1 LIKNVASG
9 LIARNEKPF
18 AGAPMAARLTSK
30 QLRER
35 SYARRTSGG
44 DSKKPKKDRATQ
56 SKGADTYV
64 TGSNAPSSDLNLE
77 VSIGRRVRML
87 RQRLQLTATD
97 LATQAGLSPGMLS
110 KIENGGT
117 SPSLSTLRSLSEALN
132 VPMTSFF
139 ADFEERRDCSYVH
152 AGQGV
157 LIERRGTKAGHRYE
171 LLGHS
176 LSGDIVVEPYLI
188 SLSEGATPYTQFQHD
203 GMEFIYMLSGKVV
216 YRHADKLYPMA
227 PGDAL
232 FFDAGA
238 LHGPEELVRTPMTY
252 LSIIIYPRP

>member
-1 LIKNVASG
+1 MTGRPRA
-9 LIARNEKPF
+9 
-18 AGAPMAARLTSK
+18 
-30 QLRER
+30 Q
-35 SYARRTSGG
+35 
-44 DSKKPKKDRATQ
+44 KPKKKKTS
-56 SKGADTYV
+56 SKVETYA

-97 LATQAGLSPGMLS
+97 LAAQAGLSPGMLS

-188 SLSEGATPYTQFQHD
+188 SLSEDATPYTQFQHD
-203 GMEFIYMLSGKVV
+203 GMEFIYMLSGKVI
-216 YRHADKLYPMA
+216 YRHADKLYPMG
-227 PGDAL
+227 PGDVL

-238 LHGPEELVRTPMTY
+238 PHGPEEVLEQPMTY
-252 LSIIIYPRP
+252 LSILLSTLARSDAPWALPQGDSNC

>member
-1 LIKNVASG
+1 
-9 LIARNEKPF
+9 
-18 AGAPMAARLTSK
+18 MATTRLTSK

-35 SYARRTSGG
+35 AETRQRSG
-44 DSKKPKKDRATQ
+44 SPRAKPAKPAKDAAAD
-56 SKGADTYV
+56 KYDDTYV
-64 TGSNAPSSDLNLE
+64 TGSNAPTTGELNLE
-77 VSIGRRVRML
+77 VSIGRRVRHL
-87 RQRLQLTATD
+87 RQRLQLTATE
-97 LATQAGLSPGMLS
+97 LAAEAGLSPGMLS

-117 SPSLSTLRSLSEALN
+117 SPSLSTLRALARALN

-188 SLSEGATPYTQFQHD
+188 TLSEDANPYTQFQHD
-203 GMEFIYMLSGKVV
+203 GMEFIFMLSGKVI
-216 YRHADKLYPMA
+216 YRHADKLYPMG

-238 LHGPEELVRTPMTY
+238 PHGPEELIDRPMTY

>member
-1 LIKNVASG
+1 MAS
-9 LIARNEKPF
+9 
-18 AGAPMAARLTSK
+18 RLTSK
-30 QLRER
+30 ELRAR
-35 SYARRTSGG
+35 AFARRKTAPAGP
-44 DSKKPKKDRATQ
+44 KPGKKKDETPPEDAY
-56 SKGADTYV
+56 A
-64 TGSNAPSSDLNLE
+64 TGSNAPTTGELNLE
-77 VSIGRRVRML
+77 VSIGRRVRLL

-97 LATQAGLSPGMLS
+97 LAAQAGLSPGMLS

-117 SPSLSTLRSLSEALN
+117 SPSLSTLRALARALN
-132 VPMTSFF
+132 VPMTNFF
-139 ADFEERRDCSYVH
+139 ADFEERRDCSYVR

-157 LIERRGTKAGHRYE
+157 LIERRGTKAGHHYE

-188 SLSEGATPYTQFQHD
+188 TLSEDANPYTQFQHD
-203 GMEFIYMLSGKVV
+203 GMEFIYMLSGKVI
-216 YRHADKLYPMA
+216 YRHADKLYPMG

-238 LHGPEELVRTPMTY
+238 PHGPEELVEPPMTY